1 MRLSGKEK
9 NQKHKTEFQRGQRSL
24 VKSATSYLS
33 PICHPGDEEDFPF
46 FYHFAGQEFFVFSDG
61 SRNSPD
67 LEMITGRYSDG
78 GVK

>member
-1 MRLSGKEK
+1 M
-9 NQKHKTEFQRGQRSL
+9 

-78 GVK
+78 GVKWNGGFYGVQLAPVSLR